1 MVAKK
6 QFAPEL
12 IAEAKRLYEQT
23 LAPVRDIAAM
33 LGLSRT
39 AFDKRVKEWTWR
51 GRRAKNG
58 AFELALALSR
68 SEVTP
73 DVPTAPASAA
83 VAPVSPQQR
92 AALAARIQSVV
103 EREMTVIERAVG
115 VLGPSNEAAAERTV
129 RTLACISRTLRE
141 IAALNQPEKV
151 TPPDEADDDPHT
163 PRH

>member
-39 AFDKRVKEWTWR
+39 AFHKRVKEWTWR

-58 AFELALALSR
+58 AF
-68 SEVTP
+68 
-73 DVPTAPASAA
+73 
-83 VAPVSPQQR
+83 
-92 AALAARIQSVV
+92 
-103 EREMTVIERAVG
+103 
-115 VLGPSNEAAAERTV
+115 
-129 RTLACISRTLRE
+129 
-141 IAALNQPEKV
+141 
-151 TPPDEADDDPHT
+151 
-163 PRH
+163 

>member
-1 MVAKK
+1 
-6 QFAPEL
+6 
-12 IAEAKRLYEQT
+12 
-23 LAPVRDIAAM
+23 
-33 LGLSRT
+33 
-39 AFDKRVKEWTWR
+39 
-51 GRRAKNG
+51 
-58 AFELALALSR
+58 
-68 SEVTP
+68 
-73 DVPTAPASAA
+73 VPTAPASAA